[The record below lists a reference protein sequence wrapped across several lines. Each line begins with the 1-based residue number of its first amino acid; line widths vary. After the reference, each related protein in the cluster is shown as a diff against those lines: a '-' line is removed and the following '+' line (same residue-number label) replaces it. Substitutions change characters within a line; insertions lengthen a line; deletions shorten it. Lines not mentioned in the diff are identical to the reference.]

1 MSQPDRAFP
10 LLSSFCWCCFKVFST
25 IRLQRRW
32 LMVFPSLK
40 SFSLNDP
47 ASVPLWR
54 KPHQYSMP
62 DARRLGIRRT
72 SAGGSVV
79 TMMDD
84 LLKIMLWGNAMQWWH
99 IGFDLEPLSWRYS
112 HCVLITMKRSPRTW
126 AWRWSIP
133 PMSALLPP
141 CGFSPTSPLLWLLT
155 RKIFLLY

>member
-1 MSQPDRAFP
+1 MAGPTLPWDGGSLPFNVSHSHSTEKSHGGWS
-10 LLSSFCWCCFKVFST
+10 LLSEYHSWEVCLDSQLC
-25 IRLQRRW
+25 
-32 LMVFPSLK
+32 
-40 SFSLNDP
+40 ND
-47 ASVPLWR
+47 
-54 KPHQYSMP
+54 HQYSMP

-99 IGFDLEPLSWRYS
+99 IGFDLEPLSWRYN
-112 HCVLITMKRSPRTW
+112 HCVIITMKGALSTW